1 MCCLDIRWVRY
12 INFSG
17 RGRPEAPIGISDV
30 GTSTKMSYQFIPV
43 GQGFFVNGYDGGAG
57 LTYNF

>member
-1 MCCLDIRWVRY
+1 V
-12 INFSG
+12 G
-17 RGRPEAPIGISDV
+17 GVVPEAPIGISDV

-57 LTYNF
+57 SNPIIFLIIINVLL

>member
-1 MCCLDIRWVRY
+1 V
-12 INFSG
+12 G
-17 RGRPEAPIGISDV
+17 GVTPEAPIGISDV

-57 LTYNF
+57 LTYNLIIINVLL